1 MSASTS
7 ERTETVSPI
16 EDGARIEDGTPI
28 EAMGPATRQRR
39 DRIGLLRHRD
49 FRLLWIGESTS
60 TLGSA
65 ISGIALPLV
74 AVVVLHAGA
83 FAMGLLAAVGWVP
96 ALVFGLP
103 AGAWVDRC
111 RRRRVML
118 ACNAAGVLLMAS
130 VPVVDW
136 LGFLSV
142 GYLLAVALLIGI
154 VAVFNS
160 PAFQAFLP
168 SIVARKDLGEA
179 NSKLSASNQVA
190 LMSGSSL
197 AGLIAEAFGAVTGM
211 LLDAVSYL
219 VALLCLVRIP
229 NAEDKPKPAGPPR
242 TFWQDIAAGIRFLA
256 HDPYMR
262 IIALCASL
270 ENLLLTGAQAL
281 LVLFLVDVAHVRFG
295 AVGLLMVADSV
306 GGLTGAMVA
315 RKIAR
320 RIGTARTLLVVAI
333 TTAPFGLLIPLTT
346 GGWGIIFFVLGL
358 GVPAA
363 GMVTCGIVSSTFRQ
377 SYCPLDMQGR
387 ISTTAMVLVYGS
399 MPIGALIGGVLGA
412 TIGIRTTLWI
422 MLGSLAAAK
431 FLRFIGPIKS
441 QRDLPT
447 APIGE
452 NHG

>member
-1 MSASTS
+1 MSTS
-7 ERTETVSPI
+7 TTERVDET
-16 EDGARIEDGTPI
+16 GTQ
-28 EAMGPATRQRR
+28 EKERK
-39 DRIGLLRHRD
+39 DRLGLLRQRD

-74 AVVVLHAGA
+74 AVVVLHSGA
-83 FAMGLLAAVGWVP
+83 FVMGLLAAVTWLPV
-96 ALVFGLP
+96 LVFGLP

-111 RRRRVML
+111 RRRRVMI

-130 VPVVDW
+130 VPIAAW

-142 GYLLAVALLIGI
+142 GLLLTVAVLIG
-154 VAVFNS
+154 VAAVFNS

-197 AGLIAEAFGAVTGM
+197 AGVIAEAFGAVTGM
-211 LLDAVSYL
+211 LIDAVSYL
-219 VALLCLVRIP
+219 VALVCLTFIRK
-229 NAEDKPKPAGPPR
+229 AEDNPRPAGPPS
-242 TFWQDIAAGIRFLA
+242 TFGQDIAAGVRFMVR
-256 HDPYMR
+256 DPYMR

-281 LVLFLVDVAHVRFG
+281 LVLFLINVVHVRYG
-295 AVGLLMVADSV
+295 AVGLLMIADSV
-306 GGLTGAMVA
+306 GGLTGAMIATKV
-315 RKIAR
+315 AR
-320 RIGTARTLLVVAI
+320 RIGTARTLLAVAI
-333 TTAPFGLLIPLTT
+333 ISSPFGLLIPLTT
-346 GGWGIIFFVLGL
+346 SGWGLIYFVLGL

-363 GMVTCGIVSSTFRQ
+363 GMVACGIVSSTFRQ

-387 ISTTAMVLVYGS
+387 ISTTAMVMVYGS
-399 MPIGALIGGVLGA
+399 MPIGALIGGALGA

-431 FLRFIGPIKS
+431 FLRFVGPIKS
-441 QRDLPT
+441 SRDLPT
-447 APIGE
+447 EP
-452 NHG
+452 HVTS

>member
-1 MSASTS
+1 MSTS
-7 ERTETVSPI
+7 TTERAEET
-16 EDGARIEDGTPI
+16 GTQEP
-28 EAMGPATRQRR
+28 ERK
-39 DRIGLLRHRD
+39 DRLGLLRQRD

-74 AVVVLHAGA
+74 AVVVLHSGA
-83 FAMGLLAAVGWVP
+83 FVMGLLAAVTWLPV
-96 ALVFGLP
+96 LVFGLP

-111 RRRRVML
+111 RRRRVMI

-130 VPVVDW
+130 VPIAAW

-142 GYLLAVALLIGI
+142 GLLLTVAVLIG
-154 VAVFNS
+154 VAAVFNS

-179 NSKLSASNQVA
+179 NAKLSASNQVA

-197 AGLIAEAFGAVTGM
+197 AGVIAEAFGAVTGM

-219 VALLCLVRIP
+219 VALVCLTFIKKV
-229 NAEDKPKPAGPPR
+229 EDKPRPAGPPT
-242 TFWQDIAAGIRFLA
+242 TFRQDIAAGVRFMIR
-256 HDPYMR
+256 DPYMR

-281 LVLFLVDVAHVRFG
+281 LVLFLINVVHVRYG
-295 AVGLLMVADSV
+295 AVGLLMIADSV
-306 GGLTGAMVA
+306 GGLTGAMIATKV
-315 RKIAR
+315 AR
-320 RIGTARTLLVVAI
+320 RIGTARTLLAVAI
-333 TTAPFGLLIPLTT
+333 ISSPFGLLIPLTT
-346 GGWGIIFFVLGL
+346 GGWGLIYFVLGL

-363 GMVTCGIVSSTFRQ
+363 GMVACGIVSSTFRQ

-387 ISTTAMVLVYGS
+387 ISTTAMVMVYGS
-399 MPIGALIGGVLGA
+399 MPIGALIGGALGA

-441 QRDLPT
+441 SRDLPT
-447 APIGE
+447 EP
-452 NHG
+452 HVTS